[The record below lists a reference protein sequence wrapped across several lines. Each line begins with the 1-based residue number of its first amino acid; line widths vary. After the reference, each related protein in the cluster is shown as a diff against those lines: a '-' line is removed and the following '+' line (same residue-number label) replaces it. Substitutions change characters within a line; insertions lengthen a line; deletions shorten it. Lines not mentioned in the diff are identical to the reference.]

1 MIIKGLIDED
11 IVNYKKPSMQIA
23 TSRCSFKCDKESGV
37 SCCQNSSLANEKDIE
52 IGIEKLVKRYLSNP
66 ISKAVVFCGLEPLDT
81 WDDTFSFIRVFRE
94 QTDDDIVIYT
104 GYTEQE
110 CADKIEMIQQ
120 FRNIIVKFGRF
131 IPNRPHHFDEVL
143 GVELASENQYGRKIS

>member
-1 MIIKGLIDED
+1 MID
-11 IVNYKKPSMQIA
+11 NYMK
-23 TSRCSFKCDKESGV
+23 
-37 SCCQNSSLANEKDIE
+37 
-52 IGIEKLVKRYLSNP
+52 NP
-66 ISKAVVFCGLEPLDT
+66 ITSAVVIAGLEPFDQFDEVL
-81 WDDTFSFIRVFRE
+81 SFIRAFRE

-110 CADKIEMIQQ
+110 CADKIEMLQQ
-120 FRNIIVKFGRF
+120 FCNIIVKFGRF